1 MPQETN
7 LNISPYFDDFDSRNG
22 YYKVLFK
29 PGYPVQARELTTS
42 QSILQNQIEKFGT
55 HVFKEGSSVINGTLS
70 YRNDLNAVILENEFQ
85 GFSSERFLPYL
96 RDKKIRGERSGV
108 TAVIKYYISSLLST
122 IQRTTIY
129 VSYLTPDVVTNSKA
143 KFLDGENILIDEDA
157 TLSDDIEQSSFLLQ
171 AGEGIATTISNN
183 CTTIASAVI
192 LQSGTYFL
200 RGHFVDV
207 YDDILYLDQYSNTP
221 SYKVGFRIFEEIVTP
236 YDDPNLNDNAQGF
249 SNYSA
254 PGADRFKIFAH
265 LDKIPIDSINVENFI
280 ELLEIRDGRLIT
292 IDKSPQYNVLAQ
304 EFARRT
310 FDESGDYYIKAP
322 NITVRETLN
331 DEKGNNGIF
340 LNDQLT
346 YNNNIPSE
354 DLGTYSI
361 SPIKAYVKGF
371 EVETISP
378 IFLDFS
384 KPRTTKLLE
393 NQSINYFTGPT
404 FTLNRVYGSPVIGIS
419 TYTVSLRDSRV
430 GESQVTA
437 PGTEIGLARVYDFAL
452 ESGSYTTSNSD
463 VNQWD
468 ISLYDIQT
476 YTEIELNEPISLN
489 IPTHIKGKE
498 SGATGYLRYAATEAR
513 NITIYNTKG
522 TFSRGE
528 RLIFDGIQN
537 TRIIT
542 DIKSY
547 GIGDVKS
554 LYGIVGT
561 AYTFTADTT
570 QNTLYNIGQVTITPN
585 FSGISTVTSTNEIF
599 VGAASTGNLVSFSS
613 LGLSVNTFAKIE
625 SVNPYELTISGV
637 TTVSGVCD
645 GALPSSTVSPSDFK
659 ILTTS
664 LQSSVD
670 NSLYT
675 ILSKRNV
682 ASVNLSKS
690 QLTIRKQFDI
700 SISSNSLTVNTD
712 SSDETFLPFDEERY
726 VLIRK
731 DGTTEP
737 LSSDKFEGGFA
748 NGFKTLTI
756 SGLGSD
762 DDAKLIAT
770 IRKVNIKSKNKIK
783 NKVKKIVVDKSKY
796 SASGVGSTTLNDGLV
811 YGNYPYGTRV
821 QDEELCLLVPDVT
834 KLYGVF
840 ESNDTEIPDLPS
852 VTLLGLS
859 GLSNKTGDLLIG
871 EEFVGETSK
880 SIGIYVEKIN
890 DLKISFNYL
899 NSNGFI
905 EGERVTFRESG
916 ITGTIS
922 SLDSGDKNITSSFI
936 LEQNQKETIYDVSKL
951 IRKPNTKEPTRKLK
965 IVFESA
971 SFADS
976 DLGDITTA
984 NSYDQFNYCDIK
996 SINGIRNSDIIDI
1009 RPRVSASSVSEN
1021 TFSPFEFQARTFGTS
1036 SNNSGSNVLASD
1048 ESILLDY
1055 EFYLPRIDKI
1065 LLTKNGVFQLN
1076 QGVPSEIPQ
1085 EPNVSDDAIDLATVT
1100 LPAYLC
1106 DINQV
1111 KVNIKQHKRYRMS
1124 DIYRLEERIKNLEY
1138 YTSLSLLETDTSNLT
1153 VVDSNGLTRFK
1164 SGFFVDD
1171 FSTTISQ
1178 KKDTIVKNSI
1188 DIPNSE
1194 LRPTHYTTSIDLLLG
1209 TSSLI
1214 GAGTTTNP
1222 QQDLRTDNNLIGSG
1236 IKRTGQLVTLD
1247 YEEVA
1252 FIQQPYSSRIVN
1264 VTPYSSDYFGGTIQ
1278 LYPSSDIWVD
1288 QVRLSP
1294 KTVEA
1299 EGNYTQTQSQ
1309 IDADPQTGF
1318 GPVIWNAWA
1327 VYTGS
1332 NRPDWGGVRIEGG
1345 RQTIREDLETTT
1357 KTGTSTRQG
1366 TRQALKEQ
1374 FDNTSSGDQVLSSQ
1388 VIPFIRSR
1396 NIEFIAKRLK
1406 PLTRVYTF
1414 FDGIDVSKFATPK
1427 LIEINMV
1434 SGIFEVGETVIGV
1447 SNEVVTDGVPTEFKF
1462 RVAKSNH
1469 KYGSYDS
1476 PSDIYTINP
1485 YNKNETIPELYS
1497 STSTILNVDTYSLS
1511 NQAQGEFSGYVE
1523 NGMPLKGQTSGAEA
1537 VVREVRLITDSVGAL
1552 IGSFFIPNG
1561 NVDVNPQFECGTK
1574 LFRITSSSVNSQ
1586 IIGAVITSAEEKYY
1600 AEGKVQTVQENIIAI
1615 RNSRVETQT
1624 SSESKEVS
1632 ETGEPV
1638 VINSTVIGTIPPP
1651 PPPPPTYSAPPLL
1664 LPPKR
1669 YEGFASGY
1677 APQTGASGIVN
1688 QNVGGTQSQ
1697 FFTDGKSEIIGAAGV
1712 ERALADGYSL
1722 SSIQDWINRVDAIV
1736 DPSADIYGL
1745 KEKGPVPSKY
1755 RQQFI

>member
-7 LNISPYFDDFDSRNG
+7 LNVSPYFDDFDSRNG

-70 YRNDLNAVILENEFQ
+70 YRDDLNAVILENEFQ
-85 GFSSERFLPYL
+85 GFSPERFLPYL
-96 RDKKIRGERSGV
+96 TDKKIRGEISGV
-108 TAVIKYYISSLLST
+108 TAVIKYYISSSIST
-122 IQRTTIY
+122 LQKTTIY
-129 VSYLTPDVVTNSKA
+129 VNYLTPDESTNSEA
-143 KFLDGENILIDEDA
+143 KFLDGENILIDED
-157 TLSDDIEQSSFLLQ
+157 TTISDDIEQFSFLLQ

-183 CTTIASAVI
+183 CTAIASAVI

-254 PGADRFKIFAH
+254 PGADRFKIFTQ
-265 LDKIPIDSINVENFI
+265 LDKIPIDSTDIENFI
-280 ELLEIRDGRLIT
+280 QLLEIRDGRLIS
-292 IDKSPQYNVLAQ
+292 INRNPEYNVLAQ

-322 NITVRETLN
+322 TITVRETLN

-340 LNDQLT
+340 LGGQLT
-346 YNNNIPSE
+346 YNNNIASE

-361 SPIKAYVKGF
+361 SPVKAYVKGF

-378 IFLDFS
+378 IFLDFP

-430 GESQVTA
+430 GTSQVTA

-498 SGATGYLRYAATEAR
+498 SGATGYLRYAATDAR

-522 TFSRGE
+522 NFSRGE

-537 TRIIT
+537 TRIVT

-613 LGLSVNTFAKIE
+613 PGLSVNTFAKIE

-645 GALPSSTVSPSDFK
+645 GALPSSTISPSDFK

-675 ILSKRNV
+675 ILPKSNV
-682 ASVNLSKS
+682 ASVNLSNS
-690 QLTIRKQFDI
+690 QLTIRKQFDV

-712 SSDETFLPFDEERY
+712 SADETFLPFDEERY

-737 LSSDKFEGGFA
+737 LSNDKFEGGFT
-748 NGFKTLTI
+748 NGSRTLTI

-770 IRKVNIKSKNKIK
+770 IRKINVKSKNKIK
-783 NKVKKIVVDKSKY
+783 NKVKTIVVDKSKY
-796 SASGVGSTTLNDGLV
+796 SASGVGATTLNDGLV

-821 QDEELCLLVPDVT
+821 QDEELCLLVPDAT

-852 VTLLGLS
+852 VTLSGLS
-859 GLSNKTGDLLIG
+859 GLTNKTGDLLVG
-871 EEFVGETSK
+871 EEFVGKTSK
-880 SIGIYVEKIN
+880 SIGIYVEKLN

-905 EGERVTFRESG
+905 EGEQVTFRESG
-916 ITGTIS
+916 ITGTIL
-922 SLDSGDKNITSSFI
+922 SLDSGDRNITSSFV
-936 LEQNQKETIYDVSKL
+936 LKQNQKETIYDISKL
-951 IRKPNTKEPTRKLK
+951 IRNPNTKEPTRKLK

-976 DLGDITTA
+976 DLGDITTV
-984 NSYDQFNYCDIK
+984 NSYDQFSYCDIK
-996 SINGIRNSDIIDI
+996 SINGIKNSDIIDI
-1009 RPRVSASSVSEN
+1009 RPRVSTVSVAEN

-1076 QGVPSEIPQ
+1076 EGVPSELPQ
-1085 EPNVSDDAIDLATVT
+1085 ESNISDDAIELATVS

-1111 KVNIKQHKRYRMS
+1111 KVDVKQHKRYRMS

-1318 GPVIWNAWA
+1318 GPVTWNAWV

-1366 TRQALKEQ
+1366 TRQVLKEQ
-1374 FDNTSSGDQVLSSQ
+1374 FDSTSFGDQVLSSQ

-1414 FDGIDVSKFATPK
+1414 FDGIDVSKFVTPK

-1434 SGIFEVGETVIGV
+1434 SGTFEVGETVIGV
-1447 SNEVVTDGVPTEFKF
+1447 SNEVVTDGVAAEFKF

-1476 PSDIYTINP
+1476 PSDTYTINP

-1600 AEGKVQTVQENIIAI
+1600 AEGKVQTVQENIITI
-1615 RNSRVETQT
+1615 RNARVETQNA
-1624 SSESKEVS
+1624 SESKTVS
-1632 ETGEPV
+1632 VTGGPV
-1638 VINSTVIGTIPPP
+1638 VVNSTAIGTVPRPRSSSRSSSSTP
-1651 PPPPPTYSAPPLL
+1651 S
-1664 LPPKR
+1664 PKR
-1669 YEGFASGY
+1669 YEGFAPGY
-1677 APQTGASGIVN
+1677 APATGASGIVN
-1688 QNVGGTQSQ
+1688 QNAGGSQSQ
-1697 FFTDGKSEIIGAAGV
+1697 AFSGGSGGAVIGQGGLD
-1712 ERALADGYSL
+1712 RALAAGYSL
-1722 SSIQDWINRVDAIV
+1722 ASIRDWVQRVGATV
-1736 DPSADIYGL
+1736 GEDI
-1745 KEKGPVPSKY
+1745 KEQLGY
-1755 RQQFI
+1755 R